1 MARVA
6 LQLMSLLVFPRGSP
20 LLPSANQAL
29 LNISESGTLC
39 DLENSM
45 LASDKCKHIIDPGAE
60 TTSLSPASFMLLFII
75 DPACKC
81 NLEKLGYVALYP
93 PQLEFPPGD

>member
-1 MARVA
+1 MSDVGQKYLAA

-75 DPACKC
+75 DPACKFV
-81 NLEKLGYVALYP
+81 NHL
-93 PQLEFPPGD
+93 

>member
-1 MARVA
+1 MPIMAN
-6 LQLMSLLVFPRGSP
+6 LLGSP

-75 DPACKC
+75 DPACKFVSLHTKSQEDLK
-81 NLEKLGYVALYP
+81 LEA
-93 PQLEFPPGD
+93 